1 MSKMGRITVS
11 DKKIYNA
18 YMEAS
23 KAMEITPMK
32 AVFNEKNKKIY
43 LFLQFEGLLDVEDF
57 LKYSKDFEFQT
68 VYRFAEMDKWM
79 DLSEQEFE
87 NCVNCLE
94 DDQDAV
100 ETSGKFKGMTKKE
113 MAIDWHKEQLEDKVL
128 TLADQIVNDGGLD
141 ELTLLNIK
149 RSLDIYLE
157 LKGIK

>member
-79 DLSEQEFE
+79 DLSEQ
-87 NCVNCLE
+87 
-94 DDQDAV
+94 DAV